1 MSRPRVVLLRG
12 QLANPWDL
20 QPWEKLTDRFDVSVV
35 VTGSNLYGL
44 SPLDLPIVHVRAL
57 SDSLPR
63 GRLRDFWAGA
73 PFNRY
78 VGLESKLAGTAIV
91 HTAELGAW
99 FTAEAARGKQEHGYK
114 LVLTVWETIPFINAY
129 RRRVTRANR
138 RRAAAAGDLFL
149 ASTQRARNTLL
160 LEGVPKSRIEVA
172 PPGIAIERF
181 RAAALSS
188 TPVPEHVIVS
198 PGRLVWEK
206 GHQDV
211 LRAVAALHKGLV
223 GTVARPRLLIV
234 GVGPEEGRLRKHARE
249 LGIADVVE
257 FRSSV
262 SYDEMPSVYASASCM
277 VLASLPTRSW
287 EEQFGMVLVEA
298 MAAGLSI
305 VTTESGAIPE
315 VAGDSSRYFPPGD
328 WLALARELAEGP
340 LARPP
345 GDRISHPEERLARYS
360 SDAAAARLAR
370 TYDRLLNA

>member
-1 MSRPRVVLLRG
+1 
-12 QLANPWDL
+12 L

-35 VTGSNLYGL
+35 VTGSNVYGL

-78 VGLESKLAGTAIV
+78 VGLEGQLAGTAIV
-91 HTAELGAW
+91 HAAELGAW
-99 FTAEAARGKQEHGYK
+99 FTAEAARRKQEHGYK

-149 ASTQRARNTLL
+149 AATQRARNTLL

-172 PPGIAIERF
+172 PPGIAIQRF
-181 RAAALSS
+181 GAAASSS
-188 TPVPEHVIVS
+188 TPMLEHVIVS

-223 GTVARPRLLIV
+223 ATVARPRLLIV

-277 VLASLPTRSW
+277 VLASLPIRSW

-305 VTTESGAIPE
+305 VTTQSGAIPE
-315 VAGDSSRYFPPGD
+315 VAGESSRYFPPGD

-340 LARPP
+340 LSRPP
-345 GDRISHPEERLARYS
+345 GGRISHPEERLARYS

-370 TYDRLLNA
+370 TYDHLLNG